1 MEMYMDWALGISAGG
16 NGQEVDLLS
25 TNGQVTVQDVAAL
38 IKVGIPLPTKRVR
51 ISVEGDLSAWGTVSA
66 DDYLAAFG
74 IVLSESAKNQHQVFF
89 LRVKKVSVHVPA
101 LVLMRAFFKPVKQL
115 LPRMFRP
122 ANIDEFSFVDYS
134 SYPPVVVI
142 DEAECRRQITMVKHG
157 DRQDASINWLQT
169 SKSARNS
176 AQSVHANSISGKIGL
191 SLPSG
196 NARIVFHGL
205 SQNGHLFATQAALV
219 SIAVNKDDSITG
231 TAEHFIFHSMADAE
245 RKPSASVLH
254 LKVALRSDG
263 ESCVTDQEWS
273 TIEPMLAAKFSKGK
287 CVHPQRELLD
297 SILFKLAHNR
307 PWKKVSCTSGTTA
320 DLVSAF
326 RRWVTSNRLQP
337 ALEYLSAVRVL

>member
-1 MEMYMDWALGISAGG
+1 MDWALGLSPGG
-16 NGQEVDLLS
+16 NGLQVDLLS
-25 TNGQVTVQDVAAL
+25 ADGQVTVQDVAAL
-38 IKVGIPLPTKRVR
+38 IKVGIPLPTKRER
-51 ISVEGDLSAWGTVSA
+51 ISVEGDNAAWGTVSA

-74 IVLSESAKNQHQVFF
+74 IVVPEDAVNQHQVFC
-89 LRVKKVSVHVPA
+89 LKVKKVTVHVPA

-134 SYPPVVVI
+134 SCPPVVVI
-142 DEAECRRQITMVKHG
+142 DEAECLRQITIVKQG
-157 DRQDASINWLQT
+157 DRQDAYINWLQT

-176 AQSVHANSISGKIGL
+176 AQSVHANCISGKIGL

-205 SQNGHLFATQAALV
+205 LRNGQLFATQAVLV
-219 SIAVNKDDSITG
+219 SITVDKGDSITG
-231 TAEHFIFHSMADAE
+231 TEEQFILHSMADAE

-254 LKVALRSDG
+254 LKIALRSDG

-273 TIEPMLAAKFSKGK
+273 EIEPMLAAKSSGSK
-287 CVHPQRELLD
+287 VLHSQRELLD

-307 PWKKVSCTSGTTA
+307 PWKKVPCTSGATV

-337 ALEYLSAVRVL
+337 ALEYLMAVRTL